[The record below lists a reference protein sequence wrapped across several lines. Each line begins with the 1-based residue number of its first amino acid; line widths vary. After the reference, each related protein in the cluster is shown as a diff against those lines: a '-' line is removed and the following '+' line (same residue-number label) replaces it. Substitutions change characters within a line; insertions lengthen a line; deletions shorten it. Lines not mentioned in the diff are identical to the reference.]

1 MLKYRDIT
9 KNTAVSTY
17 QNNLFIAVT
26 DAFVD
31 MITAAG
37 MSPREAR
44 RIILRD
50 VKASMD
56 ETEKLKDFEF
66 VVKATKKRRR

>member
-1 MLKYRDIT
+1 MKYRDIT

>member
-1 MLKYRDIT
+1 LKYRDIT

-17 QNNLFIAVT
+17 QNNLFIAVS
-26 DAFVD
+26 DQLAE

-37 MSPREAR
+37 FSPREAR

-50 VKASMD
+50 VKLILD
-56 ETEKLKDFEF
+56 EMEKEF
-66 VVKATKKRRR
+66 KR